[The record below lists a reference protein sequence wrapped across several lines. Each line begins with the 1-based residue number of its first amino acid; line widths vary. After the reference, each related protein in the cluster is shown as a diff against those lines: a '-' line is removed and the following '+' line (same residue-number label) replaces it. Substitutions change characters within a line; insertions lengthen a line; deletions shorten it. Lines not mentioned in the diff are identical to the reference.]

1 MIYPNKNY
9 LIKLIMNLQ
18 KLLSI
23 VLLLAIC
30 QSFAQQGNGE
40 KRKKIKALKIA
51 FITTELDLTPDEATK
66 FWPIFNAFDDK
77 QVEIRSQKLKQY
89 LDKSQEGELEK
100 LSEKEA
106 QNLLTQIENSEE
118 ELFLNKKK
126 FISNLKGVISPVKI
140 LKLKKAE
147 DNFSR
152 KLLKQYQKQ

>member
-1 MIYPNKNY
+1 MK
-9 LIKLIMNLQ
+9 LQ
-18 KLLSI
+18 KLFSI
-23 VLLLAIC
+23 LILLTFC

-77 QVEIRSQKLKQY
+77 QVEIRSQKTKQF
-89 LDKSQEGELEK
+89 LDKSEDEELEK
-100 LSEKEA
+100 MSDKEA
-106 QNLLTQIENSEE
+106 LQLLIQIENSEDD
-118 ELFLNKKK
+118 LYQNRKK
-126 FISNLKGVISPVKI
+126 FMLNLRGVISPIKI